1 VRAVKTTTISI
12 LALGLVAGSAL
23 GVAAQDEEA
32 AASAVSFTGSVRG
45 GEGADIETTALPNG
59 YMAMDGFTYRN
70 TWESSDE
77 RLTGEVSGV
86 NNFVVDPDGFR
97 ASATGGKPN
106 IIQSLAIELTNDG
119 GRWLGEGRGFGS
131 TDLDIVKE
139 MYTLVGQ
146 GGYEGLTAYVIVEV
160 TQGPP
165 TFSGI
170 IFPTAMP
177 EMPEP
182 YAE

>member
-1 VRAVKTTTISI
+1 MRAVKTTTISI

-97 ASATGGKPN
+97 ASAT
-106 IIQSLAIELTNDG
+106 
-119 GRWLGEGRGFGS
+119 
-131 TDLDIVKE
+131 
-139 MYTLVGQ
+139 
-146 GGYEGLTAYVIVEV
+146 
-160 TQGPP
+160 
-165 TFSGI
+165 
-170 IFPTAMP
+170 
-177 EMPEP
+177 
-182 YAE
+182 